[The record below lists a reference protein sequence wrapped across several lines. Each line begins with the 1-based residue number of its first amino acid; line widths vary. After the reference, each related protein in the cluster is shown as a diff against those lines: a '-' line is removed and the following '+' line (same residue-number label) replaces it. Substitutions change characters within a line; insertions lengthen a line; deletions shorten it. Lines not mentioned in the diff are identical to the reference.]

1 MPPNMPWNSL
11 PKTTSPVTS
20 WNGGGGSSTIYS
32 IRYESQLL
40 LPLRISSM
48 PIFERLRHQREKQ
61 GQGAGVRWYSPS
73 DPARPAAV
81 ARLYLGFRGSAGLNV
96 HHT

>member
-11 PKTTSPVTS
+11 LTTTSPVTS
-20 WNGGGGSSTIYS
+20 WHGGGGSSTIDS
-32 IRYESQLL
+32 TRHESRLL

-48 PIFERLRHQREKQ
+48 PIFELLRHKGEKQ
-61 GQGAGVRWYSPS
+61 GQGAGVRGYSPS

-81 ARLYLGFRGSAGLNV
+81 ATLILGFRESAGLNV